1 MRIRKTY
8 IGALALALAIA
19 FSPWADLKAAPFANS
34 ARLGSDTLTQTVKAE
49 TKTQKTHKSAKKGK
63 KMAKR
68 HHGKH
73 AMSKGPGSCGTYMY
87 YSKKGGKCMD
97 ARAK

>member
-1 MRIRKTY
+1 MRISKTS

-19 FSPWADLKAAPFANS
+19 FSPFADLRAAPFANS
-34 ARLGSDTLTQTVKAE
+34 AARLGSDTLTQTVTAE
-49 TKTQKTHKSAKKGK
+49 TKARKHRSAKKGNK
-63 KMAKR
+63 VARR

-73 AMSKGPGSCGTYMY
+73 AMSKGPGKCGTYMY
-87 YSKKGGKCMD
+87 YSTKKNKCLD

>member
-1 MRIRKTY
+1 MRIRKTF
-8 IGALALALAIA
+8 IGVLALALAIA
-19 FSPWADLKAAPFANS
+19 FSPSADLRAAPFGNS
-34 ARLGSDTLTQTVKAE
+34 GVPLGSDTLTQTVKAE
-49 TKTQKTHKSAKKGK
+49 KKGHKAKSAKKGR

>member
-1 MRIRKTY
+1 MRISKTC

-19 FSPWADLKAAPFANS
+19 FSPLADLRAAPFANS
-34 ARLGSDTLTQTVKAE
+34 AGLGNDTLTQTVKAE
-49 TKTQKTHKSAKKGK
+49 TKARKSKSAKKGK
-63 KMAKR
+63 KMARK

-73 AMSKGPGSCGTYMY
+73 AMSKGPGTCGTYMY
-87 YSKKGGKCMD
+87 YSMKNHKCLD

>member
-1 MRIRKTY
+1 MRISKTC

-19 FSPWADLKAAPFANS
+19 FSPLADLRAAPFANAT

-49 TKTQKTHKSAKKGK
+49 TKARKHRSAKKGNRV
-63 KMAKR
+63 AKR
-68 HHGKH
+68 HHGKR
-73 AMSKGPGSCGTYMY
+73 AASKGPGTCGTYMY
-87 YSKKGGKCMD
+87 YSMKNHKCLD